1 MAWVDLQFDFG
12 TTLTASKM
20 NALDENFDALAS
32 GATGAPAMMGQTTKA
47 VHFSSQGSI
56 IAGRNISSLTYTAT
70 GQYKI
75 TPSSPFSL
83 SIQTISKT
91 NVTTREIFTLTS
103 GFTANVAYSDDS
115 VRSLIGNRP
124 ATVDSSYETVYFRAG
139 NSGATAAE
147 NVYEGLVI
155 IFD

>member
-1 MAWVDLQFDFG
+1 MAWIDLQFDFG

-32 GATGAPAMMGQTTKA
+32 DATGSPKMMGRTTKA

-56 IAGRNISSLTYTAT
+56 IASRNITSLTYTAT

-75 TPSSPFSL
+75 TPSTPFSL
-83 SIQTISKT
+83 STQTISIS
-91 NVTTREIFTLTS
+91 NVTTREIFTLMS
-103 GFTANVAYSDDS
+103 GFTANVAYSDES
-115 VRSLIGNRP
+115 VRSLMGNRP

-139 NSGATAAE
+139 NKTSTAAE